1 MGTSE
6 LGRLAENLA
15 EEFLKKRGFT
25 ILDRNFRKPWGEID
39 IVAKKDNVM
48 VFVEVKANRED
59 IQGFEPE
66 LRAGSTKLHK
76 VARTAKTY
84 LSSKNIGLE
93 TEWRIDVIAVV
104 FDRIRRTAKIKHF
117 PNVDVA

>member
-6 LGRLAENLA
+6 LGRLAEMLA
-15 EEFLKKRGFT
+15 EEFLKKRGFS

-39 IVAKKDNVM
+39 IVAKNGNVM

-59 IQGFEPE
+59 MPGFEPE
-66 LRAGSTKLHK
+66 LRAGSTKLHR

-84 LSSKNIGLE
+84 LSSRHIGLE
-93 TEWRIDVIAVV
+93 TEWRVDVITVV
-104 FDRIRRTAKIKHF
+104 FDKVRKTAKIKHF
-117 PNVDVA
+117 SNVEVV